1 MSLFAVKSVKGILAE
16 SESSAHQLKKTLGA
30 AQLVA
35 LGIGAIIGAGLF
47 SVTGI
52 AAAQNSGPAVIL
64 SMVCAA
70 VGCAFAG
77 LCYSEFACMIPV
89 SGSAYT
95 YAYATLGEWIA
106 WIIGWDLVI
115 EYGIGSATV
124 SISWSAYVVALLH
137 SFHIDL
143 PPQWIASPFELAML
157 PDGTAARGYANIPAV
172 IVVLL
177 VSALLMFGMQE
188 SARANAVIVV
198 IKLLVVA
205 TFILV
210 GWSYIDPTN
219 YHPFLPPNTGEFG
232 SFGIS
237 GVMMGAGTI
246 FFAYI
251 GFDAVSTAA
260 AECRNPQR
268 DLPIGIL
275 GSLVVCTVL
284 YLLFGHV
291 LTGVVSYKQLGV
303 AAPVALAIAR
313 TPYGWLNNLVMFG
326 IICGFTS
333 VILVMLLG
341 QSRVFYSMSRDGLIP
356 RVFSDIHPKFGTPWR
371 SNILFFFIVAPFSAF
386 LPLSIVGRM
395 TSIGT
400 LFAFVIVCAAV
411 LVMRWKHPE
420 QSRPFKTPWVPVV
433 PILGMVVNF
442 AMMYSLGAS
451 NWLRLIVWL
460 VVGQVIYFAY
470 GRRHSHLR
478 TGRAQ
483 M

>member
-1 MSLFAVKSVKGILAE
+1 
-16 SESSAHQLKKTLGA
+16 
-30 AQLVA
+30 
-35 LGIGAIIGAGLF
+35 
-47 SVTGI
+47 
-52 AAAQNSGPAVIL
+52 
-64 SMVCAA
+64 MVCAA

-77 LCYSEFACMIPV
+77 LCYSEFACMIPA

-137 SFHIDL
+137 AFHIDL
-143 PPQWIASPFELAML
+143 PAQWIASPFELAML
-157 PDGTAARGYANIPAV
+157 PDGTAARGFANIPAV
-172 IVVLL
+172 IVVFL
-177 VSALLMFGMQE
+177 VSLLLIFGIQE
-188 SARANAVIVV
+188 SARTNAVVVV
-198 IKLLVVA
+198 IKLAVVA
-205 TFILV
+205 VFIAV
-210 GWSYIDPTN
+210 GWSDIDPAN

-232 SFGIS
+232 SFGLS

-260 AECRNPQR
+260 QECHNPQR
-268 DLPIGIL
+268 DLPIGII
-275 GSLVVCTVL
+275 GSLAACTVL

-291 LTGVVSYKQLGV
+291 LTGVVSYRQLGV
-303 AAPVALAIAR
+303 AAPVAVAIAKM
-313 TPYGWLNNLVMFG
+313 PYVWLNTLVMFG
-326 IICGFTS
+326 IVCGFTS

-356 RVFSDIHPKFGTPWR
+356 KVFSDIHPKFRTPWK

-420 QSRPFKTPWVPVV
+420 QERPFKTPWVPLV
-433 PILGMVVNF
+433 PILGVVVNF
-442 AMMYSLGAS
+442 ALMYSLGRS

-460 VVGQVIYFAY
+460 VVGQVIYFSY

-478 TGRAQ
+478 AEGVGNGSR
-483 M
+483 